1 MYFTLLKPIQV
12 QLNEQAFQS
21 LERNVYS
28 QKRGPIS
35 PPFSNQLYHYKL
47 RFFNSLTAK
56 SAARA
61 VKAM

>member
-1 MYFTLLKPIQV
+1 MYFTLLKPIQI

-21 LERNVYS
+21 HERNVNS
-28 QKRGPIS
+28 QKKGLCE